1 MNITVFGVGYVGL
14 TAGVCFSEMGN
25 NVLCM
30 DIDKQKVE
38 LLKGGN
44 IPIYEPALKEML
56 NKNAKDGRLNFTS
69 SLKEALEFSS
79 IIFVCLGTPSSDD
92 GNLNLNYINGL
103 IEEISKNSEDSKY
116 IIIKST
122 VPPGTCLALQS
133 YLDNSDNQN
142 DFKVVSNPEFM
153 KEGDAV
159 NDFLKP
165 ERIIIGTT
173 NKEAISILRELY
185 EPFNRNTSRVMEMDS
200 TSSELT
206 KYASNAMLATRISFM
221 NELSQLCENIG
232 ADIELIREG
241 MASDSRIGGK
251 FLYPGIGYGGSC
263 FPKDI
268 KGLIN
273 LFSQNGIESE
283 IVNGVHTVNEKQ
295 KKIIVNKLEKFYE
308 NQDLGNKNIS
318 ILGLSFKPETDD
330 LREAPSLSIY
340 ESLKDKVN
348 KIRAYDP
355 LAKNNIEYFKSINL
369 DIKEDVYSC
378 CAGSDAIII
387 CTEWKEFR
395 SMDLERLA
403 KIVNEKVIFDGR
415 NLFDPLKLEKL
426 GWEYISIGRKYNY
439 G

>member
-30 DIDKQKVE
+30 DVDKQKIE
-38 LLKGGN
+38 LLKSGN
-44 IPIYEPALKEML
+44 IPIYEPGLEEILKR
-56 NKNAKDGRLNFTS
+56 NVQDDRLNFTS
-69 SLKEALEFSS
+69 SFKDALDFSS
-79 IIFVCLGTPSSDD
+79 ILFVCLGTPTSDD
-92 GNLNLNYINGL
+92 GNLNLDYINSL
-103 IEEISKNSEDSKY
+103 IEDISKNSKNSKF

-122 VPPGTCLALQS
+122 VPPGTCSALQS

-153 KEGDAV
+153 KEGDAM

-165 ERIIIGTT
+165 QRIIIGTT

-185 EPFNRNTSRVMEMDS
+185 EPFNRNTSRVIEMDS

-221 NELSQLCENIG
+221 NELSQLCENID

-241 MASDSRIGGK
+241 MASDSRIGSK
-251 FLYPGIGYGGSC
+251 FLYAGIGYGGSC
-263 FPKDI
+263 FPKDV
-268 KGLIN
+268 KGLVA

-283 IVNGVHTVNEKQ
+283 MGKAVHSINEKQ

-308 NQDLGNKNIS
+308 NQDLEDKNIS

-340 ESLKDKVN
+340 ESLKNKVN
-348 KIRAYDP
+348 TIKAYDP
-355 LAKNNIEYFKSINL
+355 LAKNNIEYFRSINL

-378 CAGSDAIII
+378 CDGSDAIII

-395 SMDLERLA
+395 SMDLIRLS
-403 KIVNEKVIFDGR
+403 KIVNKKVIFDGR
-415 NLFDPLKLEKL
+415 NLFDPIKLEEL
-426 GWEYISIGRKYNY
+426 GWEYISVGRKYHY